1 MANADRPSGL
11 SPVGYLNGA
20 PWTGKARLYCIAAA
34 NTNGFAIG
42 DPVISAGDADGNG
55 VPTITIGAATGAL
68 RGVIVGLGTKEGL
81 IANPSNL
88 DSTVRPAAAQSTDWY
103 AMVVDDPN
111 VIFEAQEVSGGTA
124 LTSAAVGLNTNLV
137 VGTNNGYVSG
147 WEVDN
152 ATEATT
158 ATLQVKLL
166 GLARR
171 QDNAFGEHAKWL
183 VKINNHELNSGT
195 GTAGL

>member
-11 SPVGYLNGA
+11 SPVGHLTGA
-20 PWTGKARLYCIAAA
+20 PYSGQTRLYCIAAA
-34 NTNGFAIG
+34 NTNAFAIG
-42 DPVISAGDADGNG
+42 DPVISAGGADANG

-68 RGVIVGLGTKEGL
+68 RGVIVGLGASEGL
-81 IANPSNL
+81 IANPENL
-88 DSTVRPAAAQSTDWY
+88 NSTIRPAAAQDTDWY

-111 VIFEAQEVSGGTA
+111 VIFEVQEVSGGTA
-124 LTSAAVGLNTNLV
+124 LTEAAVGLNTNLV

-152 ATEATT
+152 ATEAAT

-171 QDNAFGEHAKWL
+171 ADNAFGEHAKWL
-183 VKINNHELNSGT
+183 VKINNHELASGT